1 MYLKALVFINSI
13 LLDRRGVTAI
23 EYGLIAGLIGVAII
37 GAVTVVGTDL
47 QTLFTTVGTKLSV
60 TLESI
65 AGSVQSHRRYRK
77 SSH

>member
-47 QTLFTTVGTKLSV
+47 QTLFTTVGTKLN
-60 TLESI
+60 T
-65 AGSVQSHRRYRK
+65 AAN
-77 SSH
+77 